1 MAEELED
8 APWIKK
14 GTQPASATDLPDAP
28 WAKPG
33 TLEDMAKTA
42 PGALTT
48 GILSPVG
55 MGGDL
60 QGMMPE
66 KSSWL
71 ENTFPKLTKF
81 LKEDTAKHPLGGLG
95 QGLKE
100 GTGDV
105 PGTYKLPSTKEL
117 KSGVEQ
123 VTGPMDY
130 QPQTAGGRILDTT
143 LKVAPSL
150 AMGGESIPGLLAKSA
165 GSGAM
170 SEGASDTA
178 SALKG
183 HLPTSWQPYA
193 EPVARAVGA
202 VAGAFTP
209 AGARRAVTPLPADA
223 AQTAARQAL
232 PDLPST
238 AGQFTDRGWLR
249 NLEAYSPRAQGIV
262 ASQPSAYTQG
272 VMGLSGA
279 PNSMFDAAGK
289 QLAAQGPENI
299 RLFQNANRMTQPEFA
314 SLNADV
320 ARMGRPGSEL
330 YKAVGPSNAFD
341 KAREAIRLGPT
352 GGSPLPF
359 DMTGERYGALKDIL
373 KTAGEKAPTT
383 VESTAIN
390 NARDR
395 MNQAFRNSMPPP
407 QSNRLQ
413 NLERQHSNWKTIED
427 INTNPDQNTIT
438 PNQVFNRAPV
448 GSELETHATNA
459 SHLMKPL
466 PEPSENVPNLVPV
479 LGTAALSAL
488 GAGAHAVAGGGLSGA
503 TLGGLE
509 GSLPGLFGVPYA
521 YKVARD
527 QLGRVA
533 GSAPAQKYLGNQRW
547 MPGRNTSA
555 DPDLMARL
563 LMTSPVKGDSGK

>member
-1 MAEELED
+1 MAD
-8 APWIKK
+8 ADPYAQFLTK
-14 GTQPASATDLPDAP
+14 GTEDPYAKFLQ
-28 WAKPG
+28 KPG

-48 GILSPVG
+48 GLLSPAG

-105 PGTYKLPSTKEL
+105 PGTYKLPSTQEL
-117 KSGVEQ
+117 KSGVEK

-150 AMGGESIPGLLAKSA
+150 AMGGESIPGLVAKSV

-170 SEGASDTA
+170 SEGAGDLADRYKGILSK
-178 SALKG
+178 SA
-183 HLPTSWQPYA
+183 QPYA

-202 VAGAFTP
+202 FGGAFTP
-209 AGARRAVTPLPADA
+209 AGARRFVTPLPADA
-223 AQTAARQAL
+223 AQTAASQAL
-232 PDLPST
+232 GPNFPST
-238 AGQFTDRGWLR
+238 AGQFTNRQWLR
-249 NLEAYSPRAQGIV
+249 NAEAYSPRAQGIA
-262 ASQPSAYTQG
+262 ASQPAAYTQG

-299 RLFQNANRMTQPEFA
+299 RLFQNANRMSQPEFA

-320 ARMGRPGSEL
+320 AKMGRPGSEL
-330 YKAVGPSNAFD
+330 YKAVGPSDAFD

-373 KTAGEKAPTT
+373 QTAGKKAPTT

-395 MNQAFRNSMPPP
+395 MDQAFRNSMPPP
-407 QSNRLQ
+407 QANRLQ
-413 NLERQHSNWKTIED
+413 NLERQHSNWKTLED

-459 SHLMKPL
+459 SRLMRPL
-466 PEPSENVPNLVPV
+466 PAPTQAGPLSNVM
-479 LGTAALSAL
+479 GS
-488 GAGAHAVAGGGLSGA
+488 
-503 TLGGLE
+503 LGGLLLGGGIGHFTGGGPLAT
-509 GSLPGLFGVPYA
+509 GSEAIVGGIFGGERGHD
-521 YKVARD
+521 VA
-527 QLGRVA
+527 QLAKNMTGRVA
-533 GSAPAQKYLGNQRW
+533 GSAPVQTYLGNQRW

-555 DPDLMARL
+555 DPDLVARL
-563 LMTSPVKGDSGK
+563 LMTSPAKGDSGK